1 MTNGKLFMKA
11 LAKNENKQMKFIVKL
26 LLSATFMLSTISAV
40 AAPSVEFQTNQGNF
54 TIELYPEK
62 APKTV
67 ANFLQYVKDGF
78 YENTIFHRVIN
89 HFMIQGGGFE
99 RDLSE
104 KSTRAAIANE
114 AGNGLLNQTG
124 TVAMARTADPDSA
137 TAQFFVNLT
146 DNQFLDYVG
155 PDPDQIGYCVFGK
168 VTSGIE
174 VIQKIGLTQTNTVGR
189 YSDVPVKPVI
199 IKSVKLLGEVVKD
212 APKDASKDASKE
224 TAK

>member
-1 MTNGKLFMKA
+1 MKV
-11 LAKNENKQMKFIVKL
+11 LVNLMQFKNLLLGGL
-26 LLSATFMLSTISAV
+26 LLSASMSAF

-54 TIELYPEK
+54 TVELYPEK

-104 KSTRAAIANE
+104 KNTRAPISNE
-114 AGNGLLNQTG
+114 AGNGLLNETG
-124 TVAMARTADPDSA
+124 TIAMARTADPDSA
-137 TAQFFVNLT
+137 TAQFFVNLF

-155 PDPDQIGYCVFGK
+155 SDSDQIGYCVFGK
-168 VTSGIE
+168 VTSGMD

-199 IKSVKLLGEVVKD
+199 IKSAKLLSEMAKD
-212 APKDASKDASKE
+212 DSKQS
-224 TAK
+224 AK

>member
-1 MTNGKLFMKA
+1 MKV
-11 LAKNENKQMKFIVKL
+11 LVNLMKFKNLLLCGL
-26 LLSATFMLSTISAV
+26 LLSASISAF
-40 AAPSVEFQTNQGNF
+40 AAPSVEFQTSQGNF
-54 TIELYPEK
+54 TVELYPEK

-104 KSTRAAIANE
+104 KSTRAPIANE
-114 AGNGLLNQTG
+114 ASNGLLNELG
-124 TVAMARTADPDSA
+124 TIAMARTADPDSA

-146 DNQFLDYVG
+146 DNQFLNYVG

-174 VIQKIGLTQTNTVGR
+174 VVQKIGLVQTNTVGR
-189 YSDVPVKPVI
+189 NSDVPVKPII
-199 IKSVKLLGEVVKD
+199 IKSVKLLGEVAKED
-212 APKDASKDASKE
+212 SKE
-224 TAK
+224 SVK

>member
-1 MTNGKLFMKA
+1 
-11 LAKNENKQMKFIVKL
+11 MKFKNL
-26 LLSATFMLSTISAV
+26 LLGSLLLCAAISAF

-54 TIELYPEK
+54 TVELYPEK

-104 KSTRAAIANE
+104 KSTRAPIANE
-114 AGNGLLNQTG
+114 ASNGLLNQTG
-124 TVAMARTADPDSA
+124 TIAMARTADPDSA

-155 PDPDQIGYCVFGK
+155 PDPEQIGYCVFGK
-168 VTSGIE
+168 VTSGLE
-174 VIQKIGLTQTNTVGR
+174 VVQKIGLLPTNTVGR
-189 YSDVPVKPVI
+189 NSDVPIRPVI
-199 IKSVKLLGEVVKD
+199 IKSVKLLSEIAKD
-212 APKDASKDASKE
+212 APKEAAKDDSKDA
-224 TAK
+224 AK